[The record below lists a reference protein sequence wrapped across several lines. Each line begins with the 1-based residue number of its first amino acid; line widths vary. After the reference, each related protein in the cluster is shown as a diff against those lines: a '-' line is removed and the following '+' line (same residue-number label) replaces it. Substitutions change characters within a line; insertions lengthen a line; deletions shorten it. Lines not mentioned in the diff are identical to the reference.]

1 MGDVVPVGDGDR
13 LAAPDVPGLECL
25 ECREPCERR
34 SARLGGR
41 ICGGFWGEGVQRL
54 VTHEARK
61 ALIRQ
66 TRYRRPLSQ
75 RAMYFVFMA
84 SR

>member
-34 SARLGGR
+34 SARLRGLPELLAKLRLLQRRAARRQDLRGLLGR
-41 ICGGFWGEGVQRL
+41 RGS
-54 VTHEARK
+54 K
-61 ALIRQ
+61 AGD
-66 TRYRRPLSQ
+66 T
-75 RAMYFVFMA
+75 
-84 SR
+84 